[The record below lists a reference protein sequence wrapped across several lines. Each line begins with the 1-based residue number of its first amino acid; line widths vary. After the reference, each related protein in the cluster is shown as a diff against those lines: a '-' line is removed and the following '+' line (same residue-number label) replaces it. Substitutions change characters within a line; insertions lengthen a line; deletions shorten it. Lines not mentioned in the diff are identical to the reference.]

1 MCQGLNTPAVQEYL
15 LGLRAFSSSLSCDL
29 YKAFFPIHLFLSLL
43 FFSRGLVSFKP
54 PQIIIYY
61 LDIYYSFFVSLGHY
75 TRSKFSSAY
84 QKPWVAQE
92 QYGRMEWDSYQELC
106 SHSVPK

>member
-54 PQIIIYY
+54 PPNYNLLFRHILFFLRISRSLYQVQIQLCIPKA
-61 LDIYYSFFVSLGHY
+61 LGG
-75 TRSKFSSAY
+75 TGTVWENGMGFIPGAVLS
-84 QKPWVAQE
+84 
-92 QYGRMEWDSYQELC
+92 
-106 SHSVPK
+106 